1 MHLWDKAGQ
10 RFENPAIRQ
19 AKAIEIKKSP
29 LHGQG
34 VFAKKEFL
42 PGKIIE
48 ISPVVLL
55 SQQEKEMLR
64 HTLLYGYYFVVDHP
78 EYAIAVGLGASSM
91 FNHSYSANAEYT
103 IAMEDEAIT
112 VRARKRIRKGEEI
125 TLNYN
130 GQPDDNSPVYLPP
143 EPAEFPESPKF
154 PDSDK
159 DKRQLFLKIIP
170 GKGRGVFCKKR
181 IKAGSLIE
189 TCPLLVLPAQDYP
202 AISHT
207 RLTDYIFHYDKEKR
221 LTALALGFGSL
232 YNHALYPNATYAID
246 HANRLIRYYAL
257 ENISVGKEICIN
269 YDGSPGSEEWFK
281 TRNIPARILL

>member
-1 MHLWDKAGQ
+1 MRLWDKARQ
-10 RFENPAIRQ
+10 LFKKPSIQQ

-34 VFAKKEFL
+34 VFAKKEFR

-55 SQQEKEMLR
+55 SQQEKELLR
-64 HTLLYGYYFVVDHP
+64 HTLLFGYYFVVDHP
-78 EYAIAVGLGASSM
+78 EYAIAMGLGASST
-91 FNHSYSANAEYT
+91 FNHSYVANAEYT
-103 IAMEDEAIT
+103 IAIEDQAIT
-112 VRARKRIRKGEEI
+112 IRAGKVIRKGEEI

-130 GQPDDNSPVYLPP
+130 GHPDGNTPVYF
-143 EPAEFPESPKF
+143 PAESTEFAEYPAF
-154 PDSDK
+154 PDRDK
-159 DKRQLFLKIIP
+159 YKKQLYLKIMP
-170 GKGRGVFCKKR
+170 GKGRGVFCKKH

-189 TCPLLVLPAQDYP
+189 TSPLLVLPAQDYP

-207 RLTDYIFHYDKEKR
+207 QLTDYIFQFDKERR

-232 YNHALYPNATYAID
+232 YNHALYPNATYEID
-246 HANRLIRYYAL
+246 HANRLIRYYAS
-257 ENISVGKEICIN
+257 ENISDGKEICIN

-281 TRNIPARILL
+281 ARKISHS